1 MKLLAMQQG
10 HPADGQSSTALRG
23 LAPLDSSKSP
33 PATVFWLAVHA
44 LCCLGSLV
52 LGFRFSQL
60 LVFLLF
66 STSPMFRAADETA
79 SDNPVLLLSN
89 PSPTTVNQS
98 LTRVAVG
105 RHGILVRP
113 WPHPD
118 PVEVMKAH
126 RIIERV
132 QREQRAQFSAKNPN
146 PRSLIVITPTYVRAF
161 QAMHLTALMHSLM
174 LVPYE
179 VVWIVVE
186 AGGASNETASLI
198 ERSGLRTVHV
208 GFEQEMPEAWQ
219 DRRSLEVKM
228 RVHALRIVR
237 EKNLD
242 GIVMFADDSN
252 VHSMELFD
260 EIQAVKWIGA
270 VSLGILPHSTV
281 DESDQAVSKI
291 LNESNSPL
299 TIQGPVCDSA
309 NQLIGWR
316 TDNRSHN
323 MHRGASHLD
332 DQGSLLPEKLE
343 WAGFVLNSRMLRKD
357 AEDNPEWVKDLDS
370 LNWDQDVDSP
380 LSLLKDL
387 SVLEPLG
394 NCSRRLMV
402 WQLRVE
408 ARPGSEFPKG
418 WLINPPLGITVP
430 SKRPPWPNAP
440 PELPS
445 IENASS
451 EEEETDQHP
460 AENQRHERSF
470 GIKRRH
476 ETETAEPELLRR
488 EPVEK

>member
-1 MKLLAMQQG
+1 MKLLAMQLG
-10 HPADGQSSTALRG
+10 HADGQSSTALRG
-23 LAPLDSSKSP
+23 LSPFDSSKS

-66 STSPMFRAADETA
+66 STSPIFRAADQTA
-79 SDNPVLLLSN
+79 SDNPIFLLSN
-89 PSPTTVNQS
+89 PSSTTVNQS
-98 LTRVAVG
+98 TPHVAVG
-105 RHGILVRP
+105 RHGIRVRP

-118 PVEVMKAH
+118 PIEVMRAH
-126 RIIERV
+126 QIIERV
-132 QREQRAQFSAKNPN
+132 QREQRAQFSARNPD

-161 QAMHLTALMHSLM
+161 QAMHLTALMHTLM

-186 AGGASNETASLI
+186 ASGVSSETASLI
-198 ERSGLRTVHV
+198 ERSGLQTVHV
-208 GFEQEMPEAWQ
+208 GFEQEMPAAWEE
-219 DRRSLEVKM
+219 RRSLEAKM

-242 GIVMFADDSN
+242 GVVMFADDSN
-252 VHSMELFD
+252 IHSMELFD

-291 LNESNSPL
+291 MNESKSL
-299 TIQGPVCDSA
+299 ITVQGPVCNSA
-309 NQLIGWR
+309 NQFIGWR
-316 TDNRSHN
+316 TDNRSTD
-323 MHRGASHLD
+323 MHRGGTQVD
-332 DQGSLLPEKLE
+332 DQGSHLTGKLE
-343 WAGFVLNSRMLRKD
+343 WAGFVLNSRMLWKD
-357 AEDNPEWVKDLDS
+357 AEDRPEWVKDLGS
-370 LNWDQDVDSP
+370 LNWDIDVDSP
-380 LSLLKDL
+380 LSLLEDL

-394 NCSRRLMV
+394 NCSCRLMV
-402 WQLRVE
+402 WWLRVE
-408 ARPGSEFPKG
+408 ARPGSQFPKG

-430 SKRPPWPNAP
+430 SKRTPWHNAP

-451 EEEETDQHP
+451 DEEEIDQHP
-460 AENQRHERSF
+460 TENQRHERSF
-470 GIKRRH
+470 GIKRWH
-476 ETETAEPELLRR
+476 KTETVEPQLLRR
-488 EPVEK
+488 EPVEN